1 MNFAKRECV
10 LQTASYIRALKRKK
24 VNKIIGD
31 KPCLI
36 SKPTYSIR
44 HSLWKMPSGSSQGQ
58 VDTSPDPYGNDSD
71 DDIYNQI
78 DVRAMIGDDN
88 EDDNNEQIIFSDNE
102 DGDGDEMEVDE
113 VDPDAIDLAAEFS
126 EEDDNQSFEEDDE
139 EAFMDAVREAN
150 NFRVKKRGDRKRPR
164 ARPQRELDPE
174 VILLLSRANELFVA
188 SDYEAAEKVF
198 LEVIKKDPRNFAA
211 YKSLGEIYLIQNRKN
226 KSCNAWFLA
235 AHLNPLDGEFWEI
248 VAKASR
254 DLGHTTQAIYCY
266 GRAISG
272 KNKSFEVLLQRAI
285 LYRET
290 GQLGRALEGLQK
302 LQKSFPS
309 RSAVVRELALIY
321 IQLNRVNDAIAM
333 YLKIFERNVSKRR
346 RDESNEDSAFEDSD
360 EEDSK
365 SRGFPIFDWSS
376 LNILAELFVK
386 QKNYAIAIRTIKH
399 AARWIQGRE
408 AEEFWEDVADDSEF
422 DERRYENSKF
432 EALPDVLKT
441 RSHKLPIDI
450 RVKLGSLR
458 LSLNHV
464 DEALVHFGFLLNE
477 DITEMSDL
485 FSDAGTKLEE
495 AQLFNDAVK
504 FYLPLSRLDEFHI
517 PELFTSL
524 GRCLTELG
532 KYQDAKEHYNIALQL
547 DPDNMDIQL
556 ALVEV
561 LYYLEEVDESQRLL
575 ESITSRRKNAEK
587 AVIDEE
593 DSLKANEMDFEQ
605 EGEHQALIQNKIIK
619 PPKRGYRLTEAEKHA
634 RDNKLKQNV
643 IEKYQRLKRLHQG
656 LEAGDS
662 VAASTWIQLASEL
675 IEIFSNV
682 KNFFPKDRSRQFK
695 GIITRTRNLQMDID
709 SKIERISQL
718 YEGFTSKV
726 EEKLVLTSKEEF
738 RGLTYDQ
745 WFELFMEY
753 ALAVARYEN
762 PNDANSIIDSAKNV
776 NVFYHNSSR
785 DETMNL
791 VKLAISIRTQDH
803 KDMLLSL
810 RVILNSFQFNKKVLK
825 LFLLCQPSGK
835 LCTENFISINHQ
847 KYFLRQVKAYNSLNL
862 KRSITGMANITNKD
876 VEVDGN
882 DNTYLMYIYAC
893 LLFTNRSYVP
903 SLVYF
908 TRIYKSYKNEPII
921 CFLAGLAHV
930 HRSMQRSSTNR
941 HLELLQGLKYVM
953 EYFELRTSSKFGR
966 MEYQEA
972 LYNLARVYHL
982 LGLFSIAVEYYD
994 KVLNEFDDLDPEED
1008 LKRQT
1013 AYNLVLIYNSSGNTK
1028 LSNKIMEEYLTI

>member
-1 MNFAKRECV
+1 MPAVNEGDHS
-10 LQTASYIRALKRKK
+10 QASY
-24 VNKIIGD
+24 
-31 KPCLI
+31 P
-36 SKPTYSIR
+36 
-44 HSLWKMPSGSSQGQ
+44 
-58 VDTSPDPYGNDSD
+58 NDSD
-71 DDIYNQI
+71 EDIYNEI
-78 DVRAMIGDDN
+78 DVRAMIGEDNDDDN
-88 EDDNNEQIIFSDNE
+88 EEQIIFSENDE
-102 DGDGDEMEVDE
+102 DDDEDD
-113 VDPDAIDLAAEFS
+113 VDPEEIDLAAEFS
-126 EEDDNQSFEEDDE
+126 DDDGNLSYEEDTE

-150 NFRVKKRGDRKRPR
+150 NFRKKKRGDKKRPR

-174 VILLLSRANELFVA
+174 VVMLLSSANEMFVG
-188 SDYEAAEKVF
+188 SDYDAAEKIYQ
-198 LEVIKKDPRNFAA
+198 EVIKKDPRNFSA
-211 YKSLGEIYLIQNRKN
+211 YKSLGEIYYRQNRLN

-235 AHLNPLDGEFWEI
+235 AHLNPLDGDYWAF
-248 VAKASR
+248 VARTSR

-266 GRAISG
+266 GRAISA
-272 KNKSFEVLLQRAI
+272 KNRSFDVFLQRSI

-302 LQKSFPS
+302 LQKLHPS
-309 RSAVVRELALIY
+309 KSSVVRELALIY

-333 YLKIFERNVSKRR
+333 YLMIFEKNVSKRI
-346 RDESNEDSAFEDSD
+346 RDESNEDDSFDDSED
-360 EEDSK
+360 EADSK
-365 SRGFPIFDWSS
+365 SRGFPVFDWSS

-408 AEEFWEDVADDSEF
+408 DEEFWEDVTDDSEF
-422 DERRYENSKF
+422 DERRYENAKF
-432 EALPDVLKT
+432 EALADVLKT

-450 RVKLGSLR
+450 RVKLASLR

-464 DEALVHFGFLLNE
+464 DEALIHFGFLLNE
-477 DITEMSDL
+477 DITEMADL
-485 FSDAGTKLEE
+485 FSDAGTKLEG
-495 AQLFNDAVK
+495 AQLFSDAVK
-504 FYLPLSRLDEFHI
+504 FYVPLSRLEDFHI

-524 GRCLTELG
+524 GRCFTELG
-532 KYQDAKEHYNIALQL
+532 KYQDAKEYYNIALEM
-547 DPDNMDIQL
+547 DPGNMDIQL

-561 LYYLEEVDESQRLL
+561 LYYLEEVEESQSLL
-575 ESITSRRKNAEK
+575 ESITSRRKESGK
-587 AVIDEE
+587 AVTEE
-593 DSLKANEMDFEQ
+593 HNLYDVTKQQIAEPVQDADD
-605 EGEHQALIQNKIIK
+605 QALIQNKINK
-619 PPKRGYRLTEAEKHA
+619 PPKRGYRLTEAEKQE

-656 LEAGDS
+656 LESGDN
-662 VAASTWIQLASEL
+662 VAATTWIQLASEL

-709 SKIERISQL
+709 SKLERISQL

-738 RGLTYDQ
+738 RGLKYDQ

-776 NVFYHNSSR
+776 NVFYQNKDR
-785 DETMNL
+785 DEVMNL

-835 LCTENFISINHQ
+835 ACTENFISINYQ
-847 KYFLRQVKAYNSLNL
+847 KYFLRQVKTYDSLNQ
-862 KRSITGMANITNKD
+862 KRSITGMANITNKE
-876 VEVDGN
+876 VEVNGS

-908 TRIYKSYKNEPII
+908 TRIYKSYKNEPMI
-921 CFLAGLAHV
+921 CLLAGLAHV

-953 EYFELRTSSKFGR
+953 EYFELRTSSKFGPL
-966 MEYQEA
+966 EHQEA
-972 LYNLARVYHL
+972 LYNLGRVYHL
-982 LGLFSIAVEYYD
+982 LGLFSIAVEYYN
-994 KVLNEFDDLDPEED
+994 KVLEEFDDLDVEND

-1013 AYNLVLIYNSSGNTK
+1013 AYNLILIYNSSGNTK